1 LDVVQII
8 TRLNTGGAARAVT
21 SLIPLL
27 DGKQSLI
34 FGRTEPDEGDMSF
47 LTNGLDCEVVFCE
60 RLHRSISLKDDFA
73 AYRAIGDTLRKLKPD
88 IVHTHLSKAG
98 FVGRKAA
105 WDAGIRWTVHTYH
118 GNIFEGHFS
127 RTKGYLFRVIEKRLA
142 KRTSR
147 LVAVSETLK
156 ERLCRLIG
164 GHGRWSVIP
173 PPVTPLP
180 AESRS
185 RQEARKVFGIE
196 ENARVLG
203 FIGRL
208 VPVKNPLFLVD
219 VLKMLGGDW
228 VLLVAGDG
236 QLRGEMEKAASR
248 AGIFERV
255 RFAGWVREIADFY
268 SAVDVLA
275 LASKT
280 EGFGLSVVE
289 ALSADTPVVALAAT
303 GVVDVLDAPLRSESA
318 HLKVDGGYVV
328 YTPSASEFAECVE
341 QAEAERESLNIGR
354 AFQRIMESCSIE
366 RVAERYNSLYRE
378 LMRG

>member
-1 LDVVQII
+1 MDVVQIV

-34 FGRTEPDEGDMSF
+34 FGRTEPEEGDMSF
-47 LTNGLDCEVVFCE
+47 LADGLDCEVIFCE
-60 RLHRSISLKDDFA
+60 RLHRSISVKDDFA
-73 AYRAIGDTLRKLKPD
+73 AYRAISDILRKLKPD

-105 WDAGIRWTVHTYH
+105 WAAGIRRTVHTYH

-127 RTKGYLFRVIEKRLA
+127 RTKGYIFRSIERRLA
-142 KRTSR
+142 RRTTC

-164 GHGRWSVIP
+164 GHRRWSVIP

-180 AESRS
+180 AGNRS
-185 RQEARKVFGIE
+185 RKEAREMFGIE

-208 VPVKNPLFLVD
+208 VPVKNPLFLID

-228 VLLVAGDG
+228 VLLVGGDG
-236 QLRGEMEKAASR
+236 QLRGEMEEAASR
-248 AGIFERV
+248 AGVLERV

-275 LASKT
+275 LVRKT

-303 GVVDVLDAPLRSESA
+303 GVVDVLAAPLHSESA
-318 HLKVDGGYVV
+318 HIRVDGGYVV
-328 YTPSASEFAECVE
+328 YAPSASEFAGCVE
-341 QAEAERESLNIGR
+341 RAEAERERLNIGQ
-354 AFQRIMESCSIE
+354 AFERIMESCSIE